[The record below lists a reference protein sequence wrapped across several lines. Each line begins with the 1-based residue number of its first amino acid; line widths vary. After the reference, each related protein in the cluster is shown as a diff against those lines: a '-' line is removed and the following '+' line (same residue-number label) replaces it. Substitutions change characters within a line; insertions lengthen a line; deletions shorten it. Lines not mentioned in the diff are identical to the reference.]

1 MSVENNI
8 LLLPLN
14 DSPVIQW
21 SLIVLSSA
29 MLLVNIMMSGCLL
42 CMIKSRLGRRG
53 LCRTLVNTLTCN
65 YCCKNSEKTKPLM
78 KKRDSG
84 EYYGMNDE
92 MDFKSMQIKSPME
105 SRVDNSNSIVIDLN
119 DSGLTDLNTSSHIA
133 EDLNA
138 HFNKLKPVENPEE
151 LPYNDLSKELND
163 AIIRVS
169 PQLRSMSIS
178 SDDLELMEQIGVG
191 SSGVVYKARYLNVL
205 VAVKQCLICD
215 LLEDPLKEY
224 MKETQIMSTIRHPN
238 IVQFIAASIKPPF
251 FYIVT
256 EYCSRGS
263 LDKLLKT
270 SYSGAGMTMS
280 PINHPPTTELDD
292 TNLIKLN
299 TQHISRFSIDDETLQ
314 GRLQKSSF
322 KSGLTLKKKCKLLLD
337 AANGLNYLKS
347 KNIIH
352 SDVKVSNCLVTNDW
366 TLKISDFGIAR
377 LFNNKQKKHT
387 KCGTV
392 EITAPE
398 ILAEGHYS
406 FKADIYSFGICIYEL
421 IFEKELYPGL
431 NIYDITH
438 KVIHEEM
445 RPKIPTQTELREMF
459 FGEHFRIEYNVVN
472 NLIIKLITKCWS
484 ADMNARPEWEEI
496 CETLKQSLAQ
506 LSLSTNSGSFSR
518 LISNPLVSSPVGK
531 SRALQTFPKKKN
543 VAFESDEE

>member
-1 MSVENNI
+1 
-8 LLLPLN
+8 
-14 DSPVIQW
+14 
-21 SLIVLSSA
+21 
-29 MLLVNIMMSGCLL
+29 
-42 CMIKSRLGRRG
+42 
-53 LCRTLVNTLTCN
+53 
-65 YCCKNSEKTKPLM
+65 
-78 KKRDSG
+78 
-84 EYYGMNDE
+84 
-92 MDFKSMQIKSPME
+92 
-105 SRVDNSNSIVIDLN
+105 
-119 DSGLTDLNTSSHIA
+119 
-133 EDLNA
+133 
-138 HFNKLKPVENPEE
+138 
-151 LPYNDLSKELND
+151 
-163 AIIRVS
+163 
-169 PQLRSMSIS
+169 MSIS

-270 SYSGAGMTMS
+270 SYS
-280 PINHPPTTELDD
+280 
-292 TNLIKLN
+292 
-299 TQHISRFSIDDETLQ
+299 